1 MDAPAADADASSSAS
16 GSPLS
21 WRLALLVGLLIY
33 WTLLFVG
40 THLPGDPN
48 FRPTESLPHV
58 DKVVHAAAF
67 AGLAVLVLLGL
78 SGWIRPSAALGL
90 AVLVALGIYA
100 GLDEFT
106 QGFVRFRQ
114 SDLRDWVADVLGVL
128 VGMAFFFKAWALFGR
143 RADRDRGHKSL
154 P

>member
-1 MDAPAADADASSSAS
+1 MDAPTADADVSSPAS
-16 GSPLS
+16 GLPLS
-21 WRLALLVGLLIY
+21 WRLALLAGLLVY
-33 WTLLFVG
+33 WLALFVG
-40 THLPGDPN
+40 THLPGNPN
-48 FRPTESLPHV
+48 FRPTESLPHI

-90 AVLVALGIYA
+90 GVLVALGIYA

-114 SDLRDWVADVLGVL
+114 PDVRDWVADMIGVL
-128 VGMAFFFKAWALFGR
+128 VGMAVFFKGWGLAMKR
-143 RADRDRGHKSL
+143 K
-154 P
+154 

>member
-1 MDAPAADADASSSAS
+1 MDAPAADADVSSSAS
-16 GSPLS
+16 GPPLS

-40 THLPGDPN
+40 THLPGNPD
-48 FRPTESLPHV
+48 FRPTESVPHI
-58 DKVVHAAAF
+58 DKVAHAGAF

-106 QGFVRFRQ
+106 QGFVQFRQ
-114 SDLRDWVADVLGVL
+114 SDVRDWVADMLGVL
-128 VGMAFFFKAWALFGR
+128 VGMAVFFKGWALFTKR
-143 RADRDRGHKSL
+143 L
-154 P
+154 PTG

>member
-1 MDAPAADADASSSAS
+1 MDPPVADVEVSNSAS
-16 GSPLS
+16 GPPLS

-48 FRPTESLPHV
+48 FRPTESVPHI
-58 DKVVHAAAF
+58 DKVAHAGAF
-67 AGLAVLVLLGL
+67 AGLAVLLLVGL
-78 SGWIRPSAALGL
+78 SGWIRPSVALGL
-90 AVLVALGIYA
+90 AVLTSLAIYA

-114 SDLRDWVADVLGVL
+114 SDVRDWVADMLGVL
-128 VGMAFFFKAWALFGR
+128 VGMAVFFKVWAFVTKRR
-143 RADRDRGHKSL
+143 RA
-154 P
+154 